1 MLSINRVFN
10 GWDGSHRVTATFSH
24 GRSSDTTAKTRG
36 KRVAAFNS
44 LLSRAERGYVLR
56 HLSQYKFLF
65 LSPEMLTNP
74 SLLEQLKKQDIA
86 LYVVDEAHCVSQW
99 GVDFRPEY
107 QQLGKIR
114 EHLGNP
120 VTLALTATAT
130 DLVAKDIRQVL
141 FDRQPK
147 EVRQSVNRQNI
158 SLFVRKTQQKEQEL
172 EQFME
177 SAHGAA
183 IIYCATKK
191 KSNVCIIY
199 SGSAFQLDIIT
210 VALTQLKEDSF
221 SNSL

>member
-1 MLSINRVFN
+1 M
-10 GWDGSHRVTATFSH
+10 
-24 GRSSDTTAKTRG
+24 
-36 KRVAAFNS
+36 
-44 LLSRAERGYVLR
+44 
-56 HLSQYKFLF
+56 
-65 LSPEMLTNP
+65 TNP

-158 SLFVRKTQQKEQEL
+158 SLFDSKN
-172 EQFME
+172 
-177 SAHGAA
+177 AA
-183 IIYCATKK
+183 KRTR
-191 KSNVCIIY
+191 
-199 SGSAFQLDIIT
+199 T
-210 VALTQLKEDSF
+210 
-221 SNSL
+221 